1 MSRYEDWDDE
11 DDREPRRPS
20 PYRLLDFLQI
30 LRTRRRFILLSSA
43 VFAALVVLLS
53 FLIKDTYE
61 STAVI
66 LPPRAEQSA
75 SALLSGA
82 AGGLSSLAGGGALT
96 AMSLKNPNEVY
107 TGLLA
112 SRTLNTNIVNE
123 FDLKAY
129 YHTTTMQAAIK
140 ALQKHTSVELGKDNL
155 IRISVRTHDAV
166 FSSKL
171 ANAFVD
177 QLHDMNTNLALTE
190 SAQRRLFY
198 QQQLDQEKVLLARA
212 ETDLQET
219 QTATGIIQPT
229 GQADMVSRTISSLRG
244 QITQREAELQSLKTF
259 DTPDNPDYMQLQA
272 QVSSLQGQL
281 AKLENSAKAQ
291 TPGDIE
297 VPTSQLPKSALE
309 YARKYREVQQ
319 HEQVYALLLKQFE
332 AAKIDE
338 SKTAPVIEVVDRAVP
353 AELKSN
359 PSRWLI
365 GFGVFIVAL
374 MLNLAWCAAAYA
386 LEVTKAQ
393 TSRANISA
401 AS

>member
-11 DDREPRRPS
+11 DDRGPRRPS
-20 PYRLLDFLQI
+20 PFRVSEFL
-30 LRTRRRFILLSSA
+30 RVVRERRKFILLSSA
-43 VFAALVVLLS
+43 IFAVVVFALS

-66 LPPRAEQSA
+66 LPPRPDQSV

-82 AGGLSSLAGGGALT
+82 GGNLSSLAAGGALS
-96 AMSLKNPNEVY
+96 AVSLKNPNEVY
-107 TGLLA
+107 TSLLA
-112 SRTLNTNIVNE
+112 SRTLNTNIVNQ
-123 FDLKAY
+123 FNLKAY
-129 YHTTTMQAAIK
+129 YHKSTMEDAVK
-140 ALQKHTSVELGKDNL
+140 ALEKHTTVELGKDNL
-155 IRISVRTHDAV
+155 IRIAVRTHDAD
-166 FSSKL
+166 FSSRL

-177 QLHDMNTNLALTE
+177 QLHDMNTDLALTD

-198 QQQLDQEKVLLARA
+198 QQQLDQEKVLLAKA

-229 GQADMVSRTISSLRG
+229 GQADMVSRTISSLRA
-244 QITQREAELQSLKTF
+244 QITEREAELQSLKTF
-259 DTPDNPDYMQLQA
+259 DAPGNPDYMQLEA
-272 QVSSLQGQL
+272 QVGSLQGQL
-281 AKLENSAKAQ
+281 QRLENSAKTQ

-319 HEQVYALLLKQFE
+319 HEQVYALLLKQYE

-353 AELKSN
+353 AERSSN
-359 PSRWLI
+359 PPRWLVTV
-365 GFGVFIVAL
+365 GSFILAL
-374 MLNLAWCAAAYA
+374 LLNVAWCAAVSVVTA
-386 LEVTKAQ
+386 LREQESSVA
-393 TSRANISA
+393 I
-401 AS
+401 

>member
-11 DDREPRRPS
+11 DDRGPRRPS
-20 PYRLLDFLQI
+20 PFRVSEFL
-30 LRTRRRFILLSSA
+30 RVVRERRKFILLSSA
-43 VFAALVVLLS
+43 IFAVVVFALS

-66 LPPRAEQSA
+66 LPPRPDQSA

-82 AGGLSSLAGGGALT
+82 GGNLSSLAAGGALS
-96 AMSLKNPNEVY
+96 AVSLKNPNEVY
-107 TGLLA
+107 TSLLA
-112 SRTLNTNIVNE
+112 SRTLNTNIVNQ
-123 FDLKAY
+123 FNLKAY
-129 YHTTTMQAAIK
+129 YHKSTMEDAVK
-140 ALQKHTSVELGKDNL
+140 ALEKHTTVELGKDNL
-155 IRISVRTHDAV
+155 IRIAVRTHDAD
-166 FSSKL
+166 FSSRL

-177 QLHDMNTNLALTE
+177 QLHDMNTDLALTD

-198 QQQLDQEKVLLARA
+198 QQQLDQEKVLLAKA

-229 GQADMVSRTISSLRG
+229 GQADMVSRTISSLRA
-244 QITQREAELQSLKTF
+244 QITEREAELQSLKTF
-259 DTPDNPDYMQLQA
+259 DAPGNPDYMQLEA
-272 QVSSLQGQL
+272 QVGSLQGQL
-281 AKLENSAKAQ
+281 QRLENSAKTQ

-319 HEQVYALLLKQFE
+319 HEQVYALLLKQYE

-353 AELKSN
+353 AERSSN
-359 PSRWLI
+359 PPRWLVTV
-365 GFGVFIVAL
+365 GSFILAL
-374 MLNLAWCAAAYA
+374 LLNVAWCAAVSVVTA
-386 LEVTKAQ
+386 LREQESSVA
-393 TSRANISA
+393 I
-401 AS
+401 